1 MQEKKARIISGGVC
15 IVAPGRDICSREDLY
30 WLFSCRR
37 RDFAGIVDKVE
48 RRVIAWHRKAQI
60 RDPLSLPIDV
70 SEWNEWQQR

>member
-1 MQEKKARIISGGVC
+1 MSARWKNGLG
-15 IVAPGRDICSREDLY
+15 
-30 WLFSCRR
+30 LFNHRR
-37 RDFAGIVDKVE
+37 SDFAGIVDKVQ